1 MSHRLDETAAGVYV
15 IAVTPFTD
23 AGEIDA
29 ESIDSVVEFY
39 LEKGVTGITILGMM
53 GESHKLSMD
62 ESRLV
67 MRRYLDRVAGRVP
80 VVVGVSNP
88 GTDPLVSF
96 SAEAM
101 DAGAAGVMVA
111 PVSTLRTEEQIFGYF
126 SSVLERLGDTPVVL
140 QDYPFT
146 TGVNISVDT
155 LRRIFDRFGSVKMLK
170 HEDWPGHAKL
180 TRLRASAGRQVS
192 ILVGNGGLYL
202 PQELARGASGAMTGF
217 AYPEMLVE
225 VCAQFAQGNAERGED
240 IFDMYLPLLRHEAQ
254 PVIGIALRKETL
266 RRRGAIA
273 SAHVRHPGPRL
284 TAEDH
289 RELDRLIERQQR
301 RLAGEPM
308 VKAAA
313 S

>member
-1 MSHRLDETAAGVYV
+1 MLARLDETASGVYV

-23 AGEIDA
+23 EGAIDA
-29 ESIDSVVEFY
+29 ASIDSVVEFY
-39 LEKGVTGITILGMM
+39 LERGVTGITILGMM
-53 GESHKLSMD
+53 GESHKLSM
-62 ESRLV
+62 EEGRAV
-67 MRRYLDRVAGRVP
+67 MNRYLQRVAGRVP

-96 SAEAM
+96 AAEAM

-111 PVSTLRTEEQIFGYF
+111 PVATLRTEEQIFGYYA
-126 SSVLERLGDTPVVL
+126 SVIERLGETPMVL
-140 QDYPFT
+140 QDYPFI
-146 TGVNISVDT
+146 TGVNISVAT
-155 LRRIFDRFGSVKMLK
+155 LQRIVELYPTVKMLK

-180 TRLRASAGRQVS
+180 TRLRAGTGRQVS

-225 VCAQFAQGNAERGED
+225 VCAQFHKGNADRAED

-254 PVIGIALRKETL
+254 PGIGIALRKETL

-284 TAEDH
+284 TAEDQ
-289 RELDRLIERQQR
+289 RELDRLIARLEQ
-301 RLAGEPM
+301 RLAGAPL
-308 VKAAA
+308 AALA

>member
-1 MSHRLDETAAGVYV
+1 MLTRLDETASGVYV

-23 AGEIDA
+23 EGAIDEA
-29 ESIDSVVEFY
+29 SIDRVTEFY

-53 GESHKLSMD
+53 GESHKLSME
-62 ESRLV
+62 ESRAV
-67 MRRYLDRVAGRVP
+67 MTRYLQRVDGRVP

-96 SAEAM
+96 STEAM

-111 PVSTLRTEEQIFGYF
+111 PVATLRTEEQIFGYYA
-126 SSVLERLGDTPVVL
+126 SILDRLGETPVVL
-140 QDYPFT
+140 QDYPFI

-155 LRRIFDRFGSVKMLK
+155 LQRIFARYPSVKMLK

-180 TRLRASAGRQVS
+180 TRLRAGTGRQVS

-202 PQELARGASGAMTGF
+202 PQELARGANGAMTGF
-217 AYPEMLVE
+217 AFPEMLVE
-225 VCAQFAQGNAERGED
+225 VCAEFAKGNIEGAED
-240 IFDMYLPLLRHEAQ
+240 IFDSYLPLLRHEAQ

-266 RRRGAIA
+266 RRRGAIS

-289 RELDRLIERQQR
+289 RELDRLIARQER
-301 RLAGEPM
+301 RLAGEPLPI
-308 VKAAA
+308 AAA

>member
-53 GESHKLSMD
+53 GESHKLSME
-62 ESRLV
+62 ESHLV
-67 MRRYLDRVAGRVP
+67 LDRYMRRIAGRIP
-80 VVVGVSNP
+80 VIVGVSNP

-96 SAEAM
+96 ARASM

-111 PVSTLRTEEQIFGYF
+111 PVNTLRTDEQILGYF
-126 SSVLERLGDTPVVL
+126 SNVVDRLGDIPVVL
-140 QDYPFT
+140 QDYPLI
-146 TGVNISVDT
+146 TGVNISVETLLRLFAKYDT
-155 LRRIFDRFGSVKMLK
+155 IKMLK
-170 HEDWPGHAKL
+170 HEDWPGHSKL
-180 TRLRASAGRQVS
+180 SRLRASPGRQVS

-202 PQELARGASGAMTGF
+202 PQELARGANGAMTGF

-225 VCAQFAQGNAERGED
+225 VCAAFARGNADLAED
-240 IFDMYLPLLRHEAQ
+240 IFDAYLPLLRHEAQ
-254 PVIGIALRKETL
+254 PGVGIGLRKETL

-301 RLAGEPM
+301 RLAGAPLT
-308 VKAAA
+308 AAA

>member
-1 MSHRLDETAAGVYV
+1 MSHRLDETASGVYV

-23 AGEIDA
+23 AGVIDEA
-29 ESIDSVVEFY
+29 SIDSVVEFY

-53 GESHKLSMD
+53 GESHKLSME
-62 ESRLV
+62 ESRAV
-67 MRRYLDRVAGRVP
+67 MNRYLSRIDGRIP

-96 SAEAM
+96 SREAM

-111 PVSTLRTEEQIFGYF
+111 PVNTLRTEEQIFGYF
-126 SSVLERLGDTPVVL
+126 SAVLDRLGDTPVVL
-140 QDYPFT
+140 QDYPFIT
-146 TGVNISVDT
+146 NVNISVDT
-155 LRRIFDRFGSVKMLK
+155 LKRIFERYPSVKMLK
-170 HEDWPGHAKL
+170 HEDWPGHSKL
-180 TRLRASAGRQVS
+180 SRLRALPGRQVS

-202 PQELARGASGAMTGF
+202 PQELARGANGAMTGF

-225 VCAQFAQGNAERGED
+225 VCAQYAKGNADRAED

-254 PVIGIALRKETL
+254 PGIGIALRKETL

-301 RLAGEPM
+301 RLAGEPIPA
-308 VKAAA
+308 VAA